1 MELTAEQYSHIAHV
15 LPRQR
20 GNVRIS
26 NLQWLAD
33 RPHFGL

>member
-1 MELTAEQYSHIAHV
+1 MELTEEQFSCIAHV

-26 NLQWLAD
+26 NLQPLNAIL
-33 RPHFGL
+33 HVA